1 MLGELNASHLG
12 FYPITDHLITPVQD
26 WSRITAYFGLRFE
39 PEYSGLGLKVNWVI
53 HNSPADQ
60 VDSKIDKGEIILQ
73 IDGKAINSGINPA
86 AILDVIENRE
96 VQLTIQSNQKTKRT
110 VVIRPIRYD
119 QARNLLYEQWVNYNQ
134 KIVEKL
140 SNSRLG
146 YVYIRRM
153 DWSSF
158 ERFEKGVYETGFG
171 KDAFTRL
178 GISLSWF
185 YATKIVLVMLND

>member
-1 MLGELNASHLG
+1 M
-12 FYPITDHLITPVQD
+12 
-26 WSRITAYFGLRFE
+26 
-39 PEYSGLGLKVNWVI
+39 NWVI

-73 IDGKAINSGINPA
+73 IDGKTINSGINPA

-158 ERFEKGVYETGFG
+158 ERFEKGVYEIGFG
-171 KDAFTRL
+171 KDTLVIDVRDNRGGFTTDHLLTMLTQQIHAITSVRNGEPGYL
-178 GISLSWF
+178 KGRRI
-185 YATKIVLVMLND
+185 YATWHKPIVVLCQPK

>member
-1 MLGELNASHLG
+1 M
-12 FYPITDHLITPVQD
+12 
-26 WSRITAYFGLRFE
+26 
-39 PEYSGLGLKVNWVI
+39 
-53 HNSPADQ
+53 
-60 VDSKIDKGEIILQ
+60 
-73 IDGKAINSGINPA
+73 
-86 AILDVIENRE
+86 DVIENRE

-134 KIVEKL
+134 KIVENL

-171 KDAFTRL
+171 KDTFTPL

>member
-1 MLGELNASHLG
+1 M
-12 FYPITDHLITPVQD
+12 
-26 WSRITAYFGLRFE
+26 
-39 PEYSGLGLKVNWVI
+39 NWVI

-73 IDGKAINSGINPA
+73 IDGKTINSGINPA
-86 AILDVIENRE
+86 AILNVIENRE

-134 KIVEKL
+134 KIVENL

-158 ERFEKGVYETGFG
+158 ERFEKEVYEIGFG
-171 KDAFTRL
+171 KDALVIDVRDNRGGFTTDHLLTMLTQRIHAIASVRNRCPPVT
-178 GISLSWF
+178 ISGVVFSQDRPRHGTQWRH
-185 YATKIVLVMLND
+185 TGPHGWIIP

>member
-1 MLGELNASHLG
+1 M
-12 FYPITDHLITPVQD
+12 
-26 WSRITAYFGLRFE
+26 
-39 PEYSGLGLKVNWVI
+39 NWVI

-86 AILDVIENRE
+86 AILNVIENRE

-134 KIVEKL
+134 KIVEYNQKIVEKL
-140 SNSRLG
+140 SNSCFRHYKVEQQVG
-146 YVYIRRM
+146 
-153 DWSSF
+153 
-158 ERFEKGVYETGFG
+158 
-171 KDAFTRL
+171 
-178 GISLSWF
+178 
-185 YATKIVLVMLND
+185 

>member
-1 MLGELNASHLG
+1 M
-12 FYPITDHLITPVQD
+12 
-26 WSRITAYFGLRFE
+26 
-39 PEYSGLGLKVNWVI
+39 NWDI

-73 IDGKAINSGINPA
+73 IDGKTINSGINPA
-86 AILDVIENRE
+86 AILNVIENRE

-110 VVIRPIRYD
+110 AVIRPIRYD

-171 KDAFTRL
+171 KDAFTPLR
-178 GISLSWF
+178 ISLSWF
-185 YATKIVLVMLND
+185 YATKIVLVMLKFSATRLKPWNEDN